1 MLEDLIDLLESLS
14 ERADFSDIG
23 NAVGIILYDY
33 QNPDILGLDRSDFH
47 RGLEH
52 GLKYEEAN

>member
-1 MLEDLIDLLESLS
+1 MLEDLIDLLESLP
-14 ERADFSDIG
+14 EGADFSDIG

-47 RGLEH
+47 I
-52 GLKYEEAN
+52 GLKHVLRYEEAN